1 MTKRIAYAL
10 AIIIMIG
17 IVLYP
22 GVFRA
27 DLDSFAEDTKR
38 EQKENRSKTRY
49 KKKYQKKDNDEFD
62 YSYDRKESKDDSD
75 DDSILGMIFGSIIE
89 VIFDAMIEDNKRTS
103 YKLYPYES
111 DSVNFFIKSNL
122 LNQSGKNTTKRNYD
136 SSETYDRTYERV
148 YMPPL
153 SKRYHLIFSMAYQ
166 RTNDK
171 VNCFS
176 AQFTGK
182 ICNLVG
188 PELETRYY
196 NDGKDFL
203 SYSMTGLNLPM
214 FQYDYFSTD
223 FYAGAAFFRGILKM
237 EGFSTGLTVKS
248 VPVNPLTISGKFGF
262 IIMENI
268 TYKDFGFFAG
278 ATYYGYEIYGGF
290 RSIQAKYAKLRGFET
305 GVRYWF

>member
-1 MTKRIAYAL
+1 MNKKITNAL

-27 DLDSFAEDTKR
+27 DLDSFAEDSKK
-38 EQKENRSKTRY
+38 EQKENRSKGKY
-49 KKKYQKKDNDEFD
+49 KKKDRDEFD
-62 YSYDRKESKDDSD
+62 YSYDRNKNRDDAD
-75 DDSILGMIFGSIIE
+75 DDSILGMILGSIFE
-89 VIFDAMIEDNKRTS
+89 LIFDAMVEDNKRTS
-103 YKLYPYES
+103 YAQYPYEAES
-111 DSVNFFIKSNL
+111 FNFFIKSSL
-122 LNQSGKNTTKRNYD
+122 LNPSGNTKTEKNYEYN
-136 SSETYDRTYERV
+136 SSEGYLQIDEKND
-148 YMPPL
+148 MPPMG
-153 SKRYHLIFSMAYQ
+153 KKYHFILSMAYQ
-166 RTNDK
+166 RTTDK

-176 AQFTGK
+176 AQFSGK

-188 PELETRYY
+188 PEFETRYY

-214 FQYDYFSTD
+214 FQYDFLSTD
-223 FYAGAAFFRGILKM
+223 FYAGAAFFRGTLKM

-248 VPVNPLTISGKFGF
+248 VPIKPLTISGKFGF
-262 IIMENI
+262 IIMNNI

-278 ATYYGYEIYGGF
+278 ATYCGYEIYYGF